1 MAVGFRH
8 YANKAAKN
16 PPSTTIASSVS
27 PETAGQSSQKC
38 RASRKCLSFKAYVR
52 FEPSRFTQPFDIQHH
67 IVISSPLCVFLESKL
82 NVQANMTE
90 PNNGQLSPKDN
101 ELFAPKGSQARYT
114 GELLLRTRPKTYRA
128 IVRELA
134 EPNASVNGISRRY
147 RVSNHTVMGIRERE
161 AKSIAE
167 RKKHLVSLLADVATV
182 GAERM
187 SEKIG
192 KASLRD
198 AAIGTG
204 IAVDKMLALTGQT
217 PAIQIANIQMPS
229 EEEREERRAVHK
241 RLDEIA
247 RRLMESCEPKP

>member
-1 MAVGFRH
+1 LV
-8 YANKAAKN
+8 
-16 PPSTTIASSVS
+16 
-27 PETAGQSSQKC
+27 
-38 RASRKCLSFKAYVR
+38 LLVR
-52 FEPSRFTQPFDIQHH
+52 D
-67 IVISSPLCVFLESKL
+67 CVFVQIGL
-82 NVQANMTE
+82 NVQANMNE
-90 PNNGQLSPKDN
+90 PNNGQALSPKDN
-101 ELFAPKGSQARYT
+101 RLLAPKGSQTRYT
-114 GELLLRTRPKTYRA
+114 GEILLRTRPKTYRA

-167 RKKHLVSLLADVATV
+167 RKKQLVSILADVATV

-204 IAVDKMLALTGQT
+204 IAVDKMLALTGQL
-217 PAIQIANIQMPS
+217 PSVQIANLVMPTA
-229 EEEREERRAVHK
+229 EERAALSAVDR
-241 RLDEIA
+241 RLDEISRKLNA
-247 RRLMESCEPKP
+247 PREGTE